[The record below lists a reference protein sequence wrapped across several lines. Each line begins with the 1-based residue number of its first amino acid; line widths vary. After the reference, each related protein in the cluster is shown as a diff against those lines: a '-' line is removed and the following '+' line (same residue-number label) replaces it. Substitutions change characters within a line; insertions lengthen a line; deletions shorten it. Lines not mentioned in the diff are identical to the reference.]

1 MRSLSGLSL
10 SGEQLDTAIRL
21 MDAMDAMR
29 ADMEC
34 CQCPGAKDLFAEWDE
49 FYNYDTGFTSS
60 TILAQVV
67 EYHNRFKAA
76 YDECNCPGK
85 KSRWKKLVLYG
96 IIAIVVYKLIK

>member
-10 SGEQLDTAIRL
+10 SGEQLDKAVML

-34 CQCPGAKDLFAEWDE
+34 CQCPGAKELFAEWDE
-49 FYNYDTGFTSS
+49 FYNYDTGFTNT

-67 EYHNRFKAA
+67 DYHDKFRH
-76 YDECNCPGK
+76 
-85 KSRWKKLVLYG
+85 RMTH
-96 IIAIVVYKLIK
+96 AIVLARSRTGKNWSCTGSLRL